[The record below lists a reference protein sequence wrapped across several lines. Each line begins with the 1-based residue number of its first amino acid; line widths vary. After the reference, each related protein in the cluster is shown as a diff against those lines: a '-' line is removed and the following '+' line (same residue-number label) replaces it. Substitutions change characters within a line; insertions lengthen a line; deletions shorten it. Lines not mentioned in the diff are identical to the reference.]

1 MDKAPVSGTEDI
13 GSIPIGRFR
22 KTWEMEMNDKQ
33 FMTVFFGVM
42 GVLTVIFFIIFF
54 IAQIIVPEKKSADEF
69 TNNAIVQRI
78 EPVGKLN
85 YAGINNSSSDSQ
97 EGKIAEVRESIC
109 TNATGDFKTYT
120 VKMLNEGP
128 SGAMVFEPDFIK
140 INTCDSINFE
150 MTDAGHNAVTIA
162 APKDSLPF
170 DTQYKPSTTVQ
181 FDTKGLYLYQCS
193 PHAMMAMAGIIQVSD
208 SNNKSEIETAIQN
221 FESAVMIPG
230 VKTRISDLLRKNVK

>member
-69 TNNAIVQRI
+69 TDNAIVQRI

-97 EGKIAEVRESIC
+97 EEKIAEVRESIC

-193 PHAMMAMAGIIQVSD
+193 PHAMMAMAGLIQVSD
-208 SNNKSEIETAIQN
+208 SSNKSEIETAIQK